1 MGFGPAAWATDGI
14 NVPAAG
20 ADSSSPS
27 VNLTFPRLRVP
38 VKVEIQAIATE
49 TIWPMVNW

>member
-1 MGFGPAAWATDGI
+1 MGFGLVAWAADGI
-14 NVPAAG
+14 VPAAG

-27 VNLTFPRLRVP
+27 VNLTFPCLSAP
-38 VKVEIQAIATE
+38 VKEEMQAIAAE